1 MLRRCFCKVP
11 RDRLELLA
19 RQKYLE
25 GLPTVDLVKASGSAV
40 EREEVMAVCLLNL
53 PPDRLRDILSRD
65 PEEVIRHTLQCQQ
78 DAIRYLRDQGIPVV
92 PAEGDSRD
100 G

>member
-11 RDRLELLA
+11 RDRLALLA
-19 RQKYLE
+19 RQKYLQ
-25 GLPTVDLVKASGSAV
+25 GVPTVDLVKGSASSV

-53 PPDRLRDILSRD
+53 PPGKLREILARD
-65 PEEVIRHTLQCQQ
+65 PEEVVQHTMQCQQ
-78 DAIRYLRDQGIPVV
+78 EAIQYLRDQGIPVL
-92 PAEGDSRD
+92 PAEQGPSD